1 MSLSSPPDV
10 TVIGAGIV
18 GISTALSLQREG
30 LRVRVVDPRPPG
42 TATSFGNAGAL
53 VGGSVLP
60 ISTPELRRSLP
71 GLLLNPTSPLRIR
84 WRYLPWAAPWL
95 WRFWR
100 AGDAARVEAIADAL
114 FALSS
119 RAYQAHR
126 ELQAH
131 CGISGM
137 LRDEGWLKVYRSP
150 VSFEGTA
157 RERALLERLGVRHEI
172 FDSAQLRQLEPG
184 LAPLFSH
191 GILYVDSAAIRNPHQ
206 LVDGLARRFVAD
218 GGELLQESVRR
229 VEVDE
234 GGPRQLV
241 TDLGMYPLN
250 KLVVAAGAWSKPLAR
265 QLGARVSLD
274 TERGYHLNL
283 NPPAGPGLSRA
294 VYFSDHGFVLAPMSD
309 GYRLT
314 SGAELAGL
322 EAPPSLRRIYRL
334 LPTAREVLP
343 GLGAEVSREWLGF
356 RPSTPDSLPVI
367 GPAPLPRVFFAFGHG
382 HLGMTLGPITGQ
394 LVRDL
399 VLGRTPPVDL
409 APYRAERFW
418 TKRGNR

>member
-1 MSLSSPPDV
+1 MSENPVPDI

-18 GISTALSLQREG
+18 GISCALSLQREG
-30 LRVRVVDPRPPG
+30 LGVRVVDPRPPG
-42 TATSFGNAGAL
+42 TASSFGNAGAL

-60 ISTPELRRSLP
+60 VSNPELRRSLP
-71 GLLLNPTSPLRIR
+71 GLLLNPTSPLAIR
-84 WRYLPWAAPWL
+84 WRYLPHVAPWL
-95 WRFWR
+95 WRFWQ
-100 AGDAARVEAIADAL
+100 AGSAERVEEIATAL
-114 FALSS
+114 FALTD

-150 VSFEGTA
+150 VSFAGTA
-157 RERALLERLGVRHEI
+157 RERALLERLGGRYQV
-172 FDSAQLRQLEPG
+172 FDSSQLRQLEPG

-191 GILYVDSAAIRNPHQ
+191 AMLYLDSAAIASPHQ
-206 LVDGLARRFVAD
+206 LVDGLARRFVAN
-218 GGELLQESVRR
+218 GGELLHESVRR
-229 VEVDE
+229 VEVDDA
-234 GGPRQLV
+234 GPRRLV

-250 KLVVAAGAWSKPLAR
+250 KLVVAAGAWSRVLAR

-283 NPPAGPGLSRA
+283 EPPAGPGLSRT
-294 VYFSDHGFVLAPMSD
+294 VYFADHGFVLAPMSD
-309 GYRLT
+309 GLRLT

-322 EAPPSLRRIYRL
+322 TAPPNLKRIYRL

-343 GLGAEVSREWLGF
+343 GLAGTVNREWLGF

-367 GPAPLPRVFFAFGHG
+367 GPTPVPGAFLAFGHG

-399 VLGRTPPVDL
+399 VLGRTPAVDL
-409 APYRAERFW
+409 KPYRADRF
-418 TKRGNR
+418 

>member
-1 MSLSSPPDV
+1 MSPSPPPDV

-42 TATSFGNAGAL
+42 TATSFGNAGAV

-60 ISTPELRRSLP
+60 TCTPELRRSLP
-71 GLLLNPTSPLRIR
+71 GLLLNPKSPLRIR
-84 WRYLPWAAPWL
+84 WRYLLRAAPWL

-100 AGDAARVEAIADAL
+100 SGEAARVERTADSL

-119 RAYQAHR
+119 RAHEAHR

-131 CGISGM
+131 CGLSGM
-137 LRDEGWLKVYRSP
+137 MREEGWLKVYRSP
-150 VSFEGTA
+150 VSFEGTT
-157 RERALLERLGVRHEI
+157 RERNLLERLGVRYEV

-191 GILYVDSAAIRNPHQ
+191 GILYVDSAALRSPHR

-218 GGELLQESVRR
+218 GGELLHETVRR
-229 VEVDE
+229 LEVDE
-234 GGPRQLV
+234 GGPRRLV
-241 TDLGMYPLN
+241 TDLGMHALD

-283 NPPAGPGLSRA
+283 APPAGSGLSRT
-294 VYFSDHGFVLAPMSD
+294 VYFSDHGFVLAPMAD
-309 GYRLT
+309 GLRMT
-314 SGAELAGL
+314 SGDEIAGL
-322 EAPPSLRRIYRL
+322 HAPPNFRRIYRL

-343 GLGAEVSREWLGF
+343 GLGEAVNREWLGF

-367 GPAPLPRVFFAFGHG
+367 SAAPVPKSFLAFGHG

-399 VLGRTPPVDL
+399 VLGRTPPVDM
-409 APYRAERFW
+409 APYRADRF
-418 TKRGNR
+418 